1 MESYRVSERR
11 ACKVIGQ
18 ARTTQRYRPSTDE
31 EKEKLRERVIELAT
45 EYGRYG
51 YRQVTSLMNNEGWK
65 VGKDAVF
72 TIWQEEGLQVP
83 QKQPKR
89 RRLWLA
95 DGSCIRLRPEY
106 PNHVW
111 SYDFVQDR
119 THDGRP
125 FRILNII
132 DEYTKECLASFTKR
146 RIRSQDVILVLA
158 ELFLTKG
165 IPKHIRSDN
174 GPEFIAKK
182 LIHWLKQLEVAPLFI
197 EPGSP
202 WENGY
207 CESFNGK
214 MRYEFLNGEIFYSLF
229 EAQVL
234 IEKWRVHYNTVRP
247 HSSLGGRPPAPETF
261 QPTLN
266 ILAV

>member
-1 MESYRVSERR
+1 MERHGVSERR
-11 ACKVIGQ
+11 ACKLIGQ
-18 ARTTQRYRPSTDE
+18 ARTTQRYQSKTNE
-31 EKEKLRERVIELAT
+31 EKEKLRDRVIDLAS

-51 YRQVTSLMNNEGWK
+51 YRQVTNLLNNEGWK
-65 VGKDAVF
+65 VGKDAVY
-72 TIWQEEGLQVP
+72 TIWREEGLQVP

-95 DGSCIRLRPEY
+95 DGSCVRLRPEY

-119 THDGRP
+119 THDGRS

-132 DEYTKECLASFTKR
+132 DEYTKECLASFARR

-174 GPEFIAKK
+174 GPEFVAKK
-182 LIHWLKQLEVAPLFI
+182 LVKWLDQLEVGPLFI

-234 IEKWRVHYNTVRP
+234 IEKWKQHYNTVRP
-247 HSSLGGRPPAPETF
+247 HSSLGGRSPAPQTF
-261 QPTLN
+261 QPNLN
-266 ILAV
+266 VLAV